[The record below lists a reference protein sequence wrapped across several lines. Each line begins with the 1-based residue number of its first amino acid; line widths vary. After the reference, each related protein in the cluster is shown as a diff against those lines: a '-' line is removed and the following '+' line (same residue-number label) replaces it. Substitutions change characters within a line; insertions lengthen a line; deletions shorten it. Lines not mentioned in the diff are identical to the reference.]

1 MISCVALKG
10 KHHREA
16 STATYFFSCSFFKGN
31 KSQPNR
37 KIVLIF
43 KSLSSSQRKFKV
55 KEKISHL
62 MKKCFTKNP
71 EGETH
76 QFTRVR
82 SNKRIAFLPPLTR
95 LLSRGGFAMKIIHSN
110 YIRMSKS
117 CLCKN
122 HKIKWLF
129 QFPMMLETLEL
140 LAYGKTAPFPR
151 GFPLW

>member
-16 STATYFFSCSFFKGN
+16 STATYFLAAVFLKGN

-82 SNKRIAFLPPLTR
+82 GNKRIAFLPPLTP
-95 LLSRGGFAMKIIHSN
+95 SN
-110 YIRMSKS
+110 YQEV
-117 CLCKN
+117 L
-122 HKIKWLF
+122 
-129 QFPMMLETLEL
+129 Q
-140 LAYGKTAPFPR
+140 
-151 GFPLW
+151 